1 MKLRKKLKEHAQT
14 FLVLNFVL
22 LLLCTTSIT
31 KNAAASAEPIVEV
44 VALVEVVSGVMNTY
58 NVGFTFSNKN
68 DCKSRIKQLNMMIY
82 NLVSQGVDLGGK
94 PIQIKCKLA
103 KGINSITLN

>member
-1 MKLRKKLKEHAQT
+1 MKLRKKLKEHAQI
-14 FLVLNFVL
+14 FSVLKFVL

-31 KNAAASAEPIVEV
+31 ANADASAEPIVEA
-44 VALVEVVSGVMNTY
+44 VALVEVVSGVTNTY
-58 NVGFTFSNKN
+58 NVGLTFSDKN
-68 DCKSRIKQLNMMIY
+68 DCNLRIKQLNMMIY

>member
-14 FLVLNFVL
+14 FLVLKFVL

-31 KNAAASAEPIVEV
+31 KNAAASAEPIVEA
-44 VALVEVVSGVMNTY
+44 VALVEVVSGVTNTY
-58 NVGFTFSNKN
+58 NVGLTFSDKS

-94 PIQIKCKLA
+94 PIQIKCKLTKA
-103 KGINSITLN
+103 LNSTSLN